1 MTKVNNVNGAE
12 ALIKALEAEGT
23 KVIFGYPGGVLV
35 SFYESLCDS
44 NMIHILTRHEQA
56 AAHMADGYARVSGK
70 AGVCIG
76 TSGPGA
82 TNLVTGVA
90 TAHMDSSPVIALTGQ
105 VSSNIIGDDAFQEI
119 DSFGIFMPITK
130 HNFQIRQADDLVDIM
145 RKAHE
150 IATTGRP
157 GPVHVDMPSDI
168 LTGELS
174 KAVKIPA
181 DINISSY
188 KPTTVGHPLQIK
200 KTIEAIMNSKKPLIL
215 AGGGVSIAHAS
226 EELLEFAELLNIPV
240 CTTLMGKGCIS
251 EKHELST
258 GLTGMHGTQASNNLI
273 DKCDLLIAVG
283 CRFSDRVTG
292 KVSEFAPNAKVIHM
306 DIDPA
311 EIGKNISVDIPIV
324 GDAKRILQDLIKQ
337 LKKQKR
343 KHEELLKSENT
354 PENSNL
360 NNFNSNPN
368 LNSKFLDISEWSVEV
383 KKLKEESEKELSVTV
398 EEQQNLEKTDKEKIE
413 KIEKIHPKVA
423 IYDLMETIYDI
434 DPELENTY
442 VTTDVGQNQMW
453 TARYF
458 KFKKDALIT
467 SGGLGTMGFGFPAA
481 LGVKFAKPNA
491 NVISI
496 SGDGGFLM
504 NSQELATMAHYNI
517 PVVAVIFNNRAL
529 GMVHQLQSV
538 LNNRQSQIDLG
549 ETPDFIQLA
558 HSYGVMA
565 ERVSNSKDLKET
577 LKKAILMN
585 KPYVIEVM
593 IDSGHA
599 VKVVAPGANLTKM
612 IEPENKEPC
621 SEKILFK
628 DMVSKL

>member
-1 MTKVNNVNGAE
+1 MTNVDNVNGAE
-12 ALIKALEAEGT
+12 ALLKALEAEKA

-44 NMIHILTRHEQA
+44 NIIHILTRHEQA
-56 AAHMADGYARVSGK
+56 AAHMADGYARASGK
-70 AGVCIG
+70 AGFCIG

-90 TAHMDSSPVIALTGQ
+90 TAHMDSSPVIAITGQ
-105 VSSNIIGDDAFQEI
+105 VSSDIIGDDAFQEI

-130 HNFQIRQADDLVDIM
+130 HNFQIRKSDDLVDIM
-145 RKAHE
+145 AKAHE

-157 GPVHVDMPSDI
+157 GPVHVDIPSDI
-168 LTGELS
+168 LVGELS
-174 KAVKIPA
+174 NGLKIPA

-200 KTIEAIMNSKKPLIL
+200 KTIEAIVNSKKPLIL
-215 AGGGVSIAHAS
+215 AGGGVSIAQAS
-226 EELLEFAELLNIPV
+226 NELLEFAELLNVPV

-258 GLTGMHGTQASNNLI
+258 GLTGMHGTYASNNLI
-273 DKCDLLIAVG
+273 EQCDLLISIG

-292 KVSEFAPNAKVIHM
+292 KASEFAPNAKIIHM

-311 EIGKNISVDIPIV
+311 EIGKNVPVDIPIV

-337 LKKQKR
+337 LKKHNISLDTTEWMDEVNKLM
-343 KHEELLKSENT
+343 KLSEEELKITEEESKSNNLENT
-354 PENSNL
+354 K
-360 NNFNSNPN
+360 NN
-368 LNSKFLDISEWSVEV
+368 E
-383 KKLKEESEKELSVTV
+383 KL
-398 EEQQNLEKTDKEKIE
+398 
-413 KIEKIHPKVA
+413 HPKVA
-423 IYDLMETIYDI
+423 IYDLMDAIYDI

-442 VTTDVGQNQMW
+442 ITTDVGQNQMW
-453 TARYF
+453 MARYF

-504 NSQELATMAHYNI
+504 NSQELATMAHYDI
-517 PVVAVIFNNRAL
+517 PIVAVIFNNRAL

-538 LNNRQSQIDLG
+538 LKNRQSQIHLG
-549 ETPDFIQLA
+549 ETPDFIELA
-558 HSYGVMA
+558 HSYGVRA

-577 LKKAILMN
+577 LKKAISLN

-593 IDSGHA
+593 IDPSHA
-599 VKVVAPGANLTKM
+599 VKVVAPGAKITQM

-621 SEKILFK
+621 SEQVLFK
-628 DMVSKL
+628 DMISKL